1 MYGNKKK
8 PLYGL
13 DDTSRKF
20 WLKVKEIFSELG
32 LKVMDGNK
40 AFYYLHEEGEL
51 KGAVQT
57 HVDNFSLAGTADF
70 IERIIQGVSR

>member
-32 LKVMDGNK
+32 LKVMDGDM
-40 AFYYLHEEGEL
+40 AFYYLHEDGEL
-51 KGAVQT
+51 KVQPKLMKMT
-57 HVDNFSLAGTADF
+57 ELARANDSITK
-70 IERIIQGVSR
+70 IIQGVD